1 MSIIIAEIITII
13 VLSVALYHVL
23 RNAKNGYAE
32 GALYQVK
39 VNAFAVTHD
48 FASDEEARAFAHA
61 IAKEKVREG
70 EFVYI
75 VKTYA
80 IGPNKNVA
88 PIGLKAA
95 FESGVN
101 EYSKGY
107 NKVTL
112 RKWW

>member
-1 MSIIIAEIITII
+1 MAIITIELI
-13 VLSVALYHVL
+13 MVVVLGIALINVL
-23 RNAKNGYAE
+23 KAAKNEYAE
-32 GALYQVK
+32 GATYQIK

-95 FESGVN
+95 FESGIN